1 MQAIRDLQS
10 HVKKSA
16 EFEGSFVPNLC
27 GFFPRNGFFLLKPF
41 QQVCCSH
48 NTKSMTNITLSWRS
62 YSVMQDLEKHMC
74 LRFFAEHGRKL
85 VLCRRRSFLAGLKL
99 EEFSTLF
106 APAGFV
112 FLLEF

>member
-1 MQAIRDLQS
+1 
-10 HVKKSA
+10 
-16 EFEGSFVPNLC
+16 
-27 GFFPRNGFFLLKPF
+27 
-41 QQVCCSH
+41 
-48 NTKSMTNITLSWRS
+48 
-62 YSVMQDLEKHMC
+62 MQDLEKHMC